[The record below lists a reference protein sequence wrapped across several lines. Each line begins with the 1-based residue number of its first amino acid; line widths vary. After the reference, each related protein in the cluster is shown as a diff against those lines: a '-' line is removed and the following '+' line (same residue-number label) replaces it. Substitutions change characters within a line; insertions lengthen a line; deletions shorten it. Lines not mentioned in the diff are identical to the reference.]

1 VVGDVAW
8 LVPQE
13 SEDVD
18 YMGTYGTFLF
28 LGLGNGA
35 VFAALAMAL
44 VVTYRSSG
52 VLNFATGAQSLYAA
66 YTYTLLRQGQLLQPI
81 PGLKATLSVGGPMG
95 FWPALLITLAIQA
108 LLGAIMYLLIF
119 RPLRNHRAVAKAVAS
134 LGLASLLTA
143 LVNYQVGTQQLL
155 AGPIYPQTRYSVGGV
170 GIPMDRV
177 WFAVTIIAVALVLT
191 AIFRLTPFGLAT
203 RAAAESEA
211 GALVSGL
218 SPDRIA
224 LFNWMI
230 SSIVA
235 GLAGILIAPL
245 VPLVPGSYTL
255 FIVPALAAAVVGRF
269 YALGPAVITG
279 LVLGALESVAVYLN
293 VRYSWFPAGAGEVLP
308 LIVVLIMLVARGKT
322 LPTRGTLAT
331 QTLGRAY
338 RPHSLV
344 LPLAIGVPAAVV
356 ALYLTNG
363 GLRDALITTFIT
375 AVISLSLVVVTG
387 YVGQISLAQ
396 LALAGA
402 AAFALST
409 LANSWG
415 IPFPIA
421 PILAAL
427 FATVVGVV
435 VGLPALR
442 IRGLLVG
449 VVTLTLAAGIEGVWF
464 TNNSIDGGAG
474 GLSVPV
480 PTLFGLNL
488 GIGSGD
494 DFPRPAFGLVCLVVL
509 VLVAVAVAKLRASR
523 LGSAMLA
530 VRADE
535 RSAAASGVNV
545 ARVKL
550 TGFAIGAFIAGLG
563 GSLLAYQSLNVSDG
577 PFTAIGGLSLFTTVF
592 LAGITSVSGGL
603 LAGLIG
609 SGGVL
614 FFLLSNVFSVSNWYS
629 VIVGAAL
636 IVTVIF
642 NPEGVVGPVHAKLDE
657 RRQKAAAALAVAG
670 LAVAGPDVSEPAV
683 SGPARA
689 AAAPAGFA
697 GAVPAAANGATRP
710 PAPGG
715 SGAALLRVQ
724 GLTVRYGGVVAVDDL
739 SFTVREGGITGL
751 IGPNGAG
758 KTTTMDAIC
767 GFAGC
772 QGTVEL
778 SGRSL
783 RGLVPHRRA
792 ALGLGRTFQ
801 GTGLYEDLT
810 VEENVEVGQ
819 QVAKDRGRDQVTAIL
834 SALGVAALAGR
845 RVSELSQG
853 QRQLVAVAK
862 ALAGQPKLLL
872 LDEPAAGLDSTES
885 LWLAERLRG
894 LRDTGVTILLI
905 DHDMSLVLGLCDE
918 IHVLDFGAL
927 IASGNPDA
935 IRGNQRVAAAYL
947 GATHAQAGPVQESPV
962 QESPVQ
968 GRHAKETHVKET
980 QA

>member
-1 VVGDVAW
+1 
-8 LVPQE
+8 
-13 SEDVD
+13 
-18 YMGTYGTFLF
+18 MGTYGTFLF

-66 YTYTLLRQGQLLQPI
+66 YTYTLLRQGQLLQPV
-81 PGLKATLSVGGPMG
+81 PGLRATLSVGGPMG
-95 FWPALLITLAIQA
+95 FVPALLITLGIQA
-108 LLGAIMYLLIF
+108 LLGAIMYLLVF

-155 AGPIYPQTRYSVGGV
+155 AGPIYPQQRYTVGGV
-170 GIPMDRV
+170 TIPMDRV

-191 AIFRLTPFGLAT
+191 GIFRLTPFGLAT
-203 RAAAESEA
+203 RASAESEA

-230 SSIVA
+230 SSVVA
-235 GLAGILIAPL
+235 GLAGVLIAPL

-279 LVLGALESVAVYLN
+279 LALGALESVAVYLN
-293 VRYSWFPAGAGEVLP
+293 VTYSSFPAGAGQVLP
-308 LIVVLIMLVARGKT
+308 LVVVLVMLVARGNT
-322 LPTRGTLAT
+322 LPSRGTLAKL
-331 QTLGRAY
+331 TLGRAY
-338 RPHSLV
+338 RPRSLA
-344 LPLAIGVPAAVV
+344 LPLGIGVPVAVV
-356 ALYLTNG
+356 ALYLFHG
-363 GLRDALITTFIT
+363 GLRDALITTFIM
-375 AVISLSLVVVTG
+375 AVIALSLVVVTG

-396 LALAGA
+396 LTLAGA

-409 LANSWG
+409 IANSWG

-449 VVTLTLAAGIEGVWF
+449 VVTLTLAAALEGVWF
-464 TNNSIDGGAG
+464 ENNSIDGGAS
-474 GLSVPV
+474 GLAVPA
-480 PTLFGLNL
+480 PSLFGLDL
-488 GIGSGD
+488 GIGSGS
-494 DFPRPAFGLVCLVVL
+494 DFPRPAFGLLCLVVL
-509 VLVAVAVAKLRASR
+509 VLVAVAVAKLRTSR

-535 RSAAASGVNV
+535 RSAAASGVHV

-563 GSLLAYQSLNVSDG
+563 GSLMAYQALNVNDS
-577 PFTAIGGLSLFTTVF
+577 PFTAIGGLALFTTVF

-603 LAGLIG
+603 LAGVIA
-609 SGGVL
+609 SGGVV
-614 FFLLSNVFSVSNWYS
+614 FFLLDNVFSVSSWYA
-629 VIVGAAL
+629 VIVGASV

-642 NPEGVVGPVHAKLDE
+642 NPEGLVGPFHAKLDA
-657 RRQKAAAALAVAG
+657 RRQKAT
-670 LAVAGPDVSEPAV
+670 
-683 SGPARA
+683 
-689 AAAPAGFA
+689 
-697 GAVPAAANGATRP
+697 AVPAATGPAGAGAAPADLAGAGLARIDGATGP
-710 PAPGG
+710 QPSSG
-715 SGAALLRVQ
+715 SSAALLRVA

-739 SFTVREGGITGL
+739 SFTVPEGGITGL

-767 GFAGC
+767 GFADCG
-772 QGTVEL
+772 GTIEL
-778 SGRSL
+778 SGRPL
-783 RGLVPHRRA
+783 HGLLPHRRA

-810 VEENVEVGQ
+810 VEENVVVGQ
-819 QVAKDRGRDQVTAIL
+819 QVARDRGPGQVTAIL
-834 SALGVAALAGR
+834 SALGVAALGGR

-853 QRQLVAVAK
+853 QRQLVSVAK
-862 ALAGQPKLLL
+862 ALAGQPRLLL
-872 LDEPAAGLDSTES
+872 LDEPAAGLDSSES

-894 LRDTGVTILLI
+894 VRDTGVTILLI

-927 IASGNPDA
+927 IASGPPDV
-935 IRGNQRVAAAYL
+935 IRGDQRVAAAYL
-947 GATHAQAGPVQESPV
+947 GATHAKAEPVQETHG
-962 QESPVQ
+962 Q
-968 GRHAKETHVKET
+968 ETHVKGT
-980 QA
+980 HA

>member
-1 VVGDVAW
+1 
-8 LVPQE
+8 
-13 SEDVD
+13 
-18 YMGTYGTFLF
+18 MGTYGTFLF

-35 VFAALAMAL
+35 VYAALAVAL

-81 PGLKATLSVGGPMG
+81 PGLRATVSVGGPMG
-95 FWPALLITLAIQA
+95 FVPALLITLAIQA
-108 LLGAIMYLLIF
+108 LLGAIIYLLIF

-155 AGPIYPQTRYSVGGV
+155 AGPIYPQNRYTVGGV
-170 GIPMDRV
+170 TIPMDRV
-177 WFAVTIIAVALVLT
+177 WFAVTIVAVALVLT
-191 AIFRLTPFGLAT
+191 GIFRLTPFGLAT
-203 RAAAESEA
+203 RASAESEA

-230 SSIVA
+230 SSVVA

-279 LVLGALESVAVYLN
+279 LALGALESVAVYLN
-293 VRYSWFPAGAGEVLP
+293 VAHSWFPAGAGEVLP
-308 LIVVLIMLVARGKT
+308 LIVVLVMLVARGKT
-322 LPTRGTLAT
+322 LPSRGTLAT
-331 QTLGRAY
+331 LTLGRAY
-338 RPHSLV
+338 RPRSLA
-344 LPLAIGVPAAVV
+344 LPLGIGVPAAVV
-356 ALYLTNG
+356 ALYLFHG
-363 GLRDALITTFIT
+363 GLRDALITSFIM
-375 AVISLSLVVVTG
+375 AVIALSLVVVTG

-396 LALAGA
+396 LTLAGV

-409 LANSWG
+409 IANSWG
-415 IPFPIA
+415 VPFPIA
-421 PILAAL
+421 PVLAAL

-449 VVTLTLAAGIEGVWF
+449 VVTLTLAAALEGVWF
-464 TNNSIDGGAG
+464 QNNSIDGGAS
-474 GLSVPV
+474 GLAVPV
-480 PTLFGLNL
+480 PRLFGLNL
-488 GIGSGD
+488 GIGSGS
-494 DFPRPAFGLVCLVVL
+494 DFPRPAFGLLCLVVL
-509 VLVAVAVAKLRASR
+509 VLVAVAVAKLRTSR

-563 GSLLAYQSLNVSDG
+563 GTLLAYQALNVDDS
-577 PFTAIGGLSLFTTVF
+577 PFTAIGGLALFTTVY

-603 LAGLIG
+603 LAGVI
-609 SGGVL
+609 SAGGVV
-614 FFLLSNVFSVSNWYS
+614 FFMLSSVFSVSNWYA
-629 VIVGAAL
+629 VIVGASV

-642 NPEGVVGPVHAKLDE
+642 NPEGLVGPLHAKLDA
-657 RRQKAAAALAVAG
+657 RRQKALAGTETADVQPPVPPRAVTALT
-670 LAVAGPDVSEPAV
+670 
-683 SGPARA
+683 GPA
-689 AAAPAGFA
+689 
-697 GAVPAAANGATRP
+697 GAELAHSNGA
-710 PAPGG
+710 G
-715 SGAALLRVQ
+715 SATANSGRGAALLAVS
-724 GLTVRYGGVVAVDDL
+724 GLTVRYGGVVAVNDL
-739 SFTVREGGITGL
+739 SFTVPEGSITGL

-767 GFAGC
+767 GFADGG
-772 QGTVEL
+772 GTIEL
-778 SGRSL
+778 SGRRL
-783 RGLVPHRRA
+783 HGLLPHRRA

-810 VEENVEVGQ
+810 VEENVVVGQ
-819 QVAKDRGRDQVTAIL
+819 QVARDRGPGQVTAIL
-834 SALGVAALAGR
+834 SALGVAALGGR

-853 QRQLVAVAK
+853 QRQLVSVAK
-862 ALAGQPKLLL
+862 ALAGQPRLLL
-872 LDEPAAGLDSTES
+872 LDEPAAGLDSSES

-894 LRDTGVTILLI
+894 VRDTGVTILLI

-927 IASGNPDA
+927 IASGGPDA
-935 IRGNQRVAAAYL
+935 IRGDQRVAGAYL
-947 GATHAQAGPVQESPV
+947 GATHAKADRVQDK
-962 QESPVQ
+962 
-968 GRHAKETHVKET
+968 HAKEVHAKEVHVKET
-980 QA
+980 HA